1 MNMNAGG
8 QNMRG
13 DAQRLMMQLA
23 TTRAALLERVW
34 RIKHR
39 TEPQFAIIFEEKR
52 RFSSKMLI
60 LLENTLPD
68 SLRETVRAKAAAMFK
83 TWHSWFLKYE
93 AEKAAQK
100 TEVAA

>member
-1 MNMNAGG
+1 
-8 QNMRG
+8 MRG

-39 TEPQFAIIFEEKR
+39 TEPQFAIIFEDER
-52 RFSSKMLI
+52 RLSVSMLKLMEPI
-60 LLENTLPD
+60 LSD
-68 SLRETVRAKAAAMFK
+68 SLRETVRATAAAMFK
-83 TWHSWFLKYE
+83 DWHSWFLKYE
-93 AEKAAQK
+93 ATKAAQK